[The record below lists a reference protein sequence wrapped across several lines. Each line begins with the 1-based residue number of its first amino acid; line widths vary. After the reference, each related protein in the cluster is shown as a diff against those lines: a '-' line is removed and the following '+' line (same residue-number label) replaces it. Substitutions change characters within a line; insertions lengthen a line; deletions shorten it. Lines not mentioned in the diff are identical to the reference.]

1 MWLRAA
7 RQAKTCAIGRLRRI
21 ALPPHR
27 FISEGLSRIGLGA
40 GDTRLHP
47 CWGRIMLT
55 AMRFGNE
62 EDDAY
67 VEDRRGEG
75 GGGRRVG
82 LQMGVGGTIVVLA
95 LSVLLKRNLFH
106 DLGTSSSYS
115 RPSGESARSSASG
128 QARIRDEEALKHLAV
143 SAFNDAQK
151 TWTSVLHGGGPGYRP
166 ARLVLFWD
174 ETRSGCGAAGA
185 EMGPF
190 YCPAD
195 ERVYIDLG
203 FYRDLAQRFGAPG
216 DFAQAYVIAH
226 EVGHH
231 VQTVLGIEA
240 QVRRGQRQ
248 NTRDRNRL
256 SVLMELQADCFA
268 GVWGHAAQGRGLL
281 EGRRHRRRSSRR
293 GRRWRRPPAESRDR
307 ARQPGELHPW
317 LGGAALA
324 LVPPRPGQRPG
335 RVLRHL
341 RRRPRRCSS
350 LKVAAHSEA
359 GQGLGRASQHGAQG
373 SCAKPRHPCA
383 APCPDPVQRS
393 DIPEFAQL
401 STLESRAPLSRFW
414 QRRRR

>member
-1 MWLRAA
+1 
-7 RQAKTCAIGRLRRI
+7 
-21 ALPPHR
+21 
-27 FISEGLSRIGLGA
+27 
-40 GDTRLHP
+40 
-47 CWGRIMLT
+47 MLT

-281 EGRRHRRRSSRR
+281 EAGDIEEGLRAAAAVGDDRLQKAATGHVSPESFTHGSAAQRSHWFRR
-293 GRRWRRPPAESRDR
+293 GLDSGRVESCDTF
-307 ARQPGELHPW
+307 AAGPD
-317 LGGAALA
+317 GAA
-324 LVPPRPGQRPG
+324 P
-335 RVLRHL
+335 
-341 RRRPRRCSS
+341 
-350 LKVAAHSEA
+350 
-359 GQGLGRASQHGAQG
+359 
-373 SCAKPRHPCA
+373 
-383 APCPDPVQRS
+383 
-393 DIPEFAQL
+393 
-401 STLESRAPLSRFW
+401 
-414 QRRRR
+414 